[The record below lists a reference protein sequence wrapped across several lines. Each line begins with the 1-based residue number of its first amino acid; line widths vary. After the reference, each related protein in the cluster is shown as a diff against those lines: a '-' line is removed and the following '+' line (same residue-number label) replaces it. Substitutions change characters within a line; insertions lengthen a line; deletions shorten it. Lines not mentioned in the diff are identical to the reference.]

1 MAVGGGV
8 PPPEAARGAK
18 GISVV
23 ITVVIAVVTFVAGL
37 GLGYFIAPA
46 PVTGPPRL
54 LLGTNTP
61 FPPFEYYNNTTG
73 GGRVL
78 VGFDIELIQTLVTRS
93 GYSYE
98 WRDYTD
104 FNALLLAVGA
114 NGVDIAIGAITLSGT
129 TGAERNASMHF
140 TNSYYTSNQGVL
152 KRASDATN
160 YCAATTTCTADDLNK
175 TGLRIAAQTLTTSE
189 FWVEDNAPAATLA
202 LYGSVTQVLQA
213 LSSSSADIVVIDKPA
228 ADGIAKANSA
238 FKVQGTIFTNELY
251 GFAVP
256 RSPQDDPKGLIPKL
270 NSALAA
276 VKTDGTYDALLKKY
290 FG

>member
-37 GLGYFIAPA
+37 GLGYFIAPTPA
-46 PVTGPPRL
+46 TGPPRL

-61 FPPFEYYNNTTG
+61 FPPFEYYNNTTS
-73 GGRVL
+73 GRVL

-104 FNALLLAVGA
+104 FTALLLAVGS

-256 RSPQDDPKGLIPKL
+256 RSPQADPKGLIPKL
-270 NSALAA
+270 NTALAA

>member
-1 MAVGGGV
+1 MAAGGGA
-8 PPPEAARGAK
+8 PPPEAVRGAK
-18 GISVV
+18 RVSAIV
-23 ITVVIAVVTFVAGL
+23 TVVVAVLTFVAGI
-37 GLGYFIAPA
+37 GLGYFIAPV

-61 FPPFEYYNNTTG
+61 FPPFEYYNNTTS
-73 GGRVL
+73 GRAL
-78 VGFDIELIQTLVTRS
+78 VGFDIELVQTLVTRS
-93 GYSYE
+93 GYTYE

-104 FNALLLAVGA
+104 FTALLLAVGS
-114 NGVDIAIGAITLSGT
+114 NGVDIAIGAITESGT
-129 TGAERNASMHF
+129 TGTQRNASMHF
-140 TNSYYTSNQGVL
+140 TNPYYLSNQGVL
-152 KRASDATN
+152 KRASDTTN

-189 FWVEDNAPAATLA
+189 YWVEGNAPAATLA

-213 LSSSSADIVVIDKPA
+213 LSSSSADVVVIDKPA
-228 ADGIAKANSA
+228 ADGIAKANPS

-256 RSPQDDPKGLIPKL
+256 RAPTDDPKGLIPKL
-270 NSALAA
+270 NAALAA
-276 VKTDGTYDALLKKY
+276 TRSDGTYDALVKKY

>member
-1 MAVGGGV
+1 M
-8 PPPEAARGAK
+8 
-18 GISVV
+18 
-23 ITVVIAVVTFVAGL
+23 
-37 GLGYFIAPA
+37 
-46 PVTGPPRL
+46 
-54 LLGTNTP
+54 
-61 FPPFEYYNNTTG
+61 TT
-73 GGRVL
+73 
-78 VGFDIELIQTLVTRS
+78 S
-93 GYSYE
+93 ASY
-98 WRDYTD
+98 
-104 FNALLLAVGA
+104 
-114 NGVDIAIGAITLSGT
+114 
-129 TGAERNASMHF
+129 AS
-140 TNSYYTSNQGVL
+140 
-152 KRASDATN
+152 A